1 MNMGR
6 SKRGRRTVP
15 GARQRG
21 FTLIEVLIAVLI
33 LGFGLLGMAL
43 LQTMNVRF
51 VQSSNFRTQATNLS
65 YELLDQVR
73 VNRISRASYNGTY
86 TALTSDAD
94 CKSPTGTSL
103 TTTAFIKDWRCRMG
117 KALGADAQ
125 AVVTVNGDNVQV
137 GISWND
143 QRWTEGGGN
152 GNVTVGTQL

>member
-1 MNMGR
+1 MKMVGSR
-6 SKRGRRTVP
+6 RGHSVVP
-15 GARQRG
+15 RARQRG

-73 VNRISRASYNGTY
+73 VNRISRASYAGTF
-86 TALTSDAD
+86 TALSSDAD
-94 CKSPTGTSL
+94 CESPTGTNV

-125 AVVTVNGDNVQV
+125 AVVTVNGDIVQV
-137 GISWND
+137 GITWTD
-143 QRWTEGGGN
+143 QRWTVGGGSAD
-152 GNVTVGTQL
+152 VTVRTQL